1 MCFISSTHMAEDK
14 KKKKNRLERL
24 RHKYRMTIIN
34 DDTFEEVFNLK
45 LSRLNIINWVGVSV
59 ILLIILSISIVAFT
73 PLREYIPGYSDVQ
86 TKRNAAIAIFKAD
99 SLNLE
104 IRNRDMYIQNIRN
117 VLSGE
122 IGTDTVRDET
132 TGNDVQYD
140 GISDDRTTEDSLMRE
155 RIEQY
160 EKYNLLSAYSNEIE
174 KPGYFLFSP
183 VKGVLSSSFNPKE
196 GHYGIDIVCDEDEAV
211 KAAMDG
217 TVFFSAFTRATGYT
231 IQLQHRNGL
240 ITVYKHCSA
249 VFKKEGEPVEAGEP
263 LGVVGNTGEY
273 STGPHLHF
281 EIWENGQPVD
291 PQLLISF

>member
-1 MCFISSTHMAEDK
+1 MAEEGK
-14 KKKKNRLERL
+14 KWKSRLERL
-24 RHKYRMTIIN
+24 RYKYRLTIIN

-59 ILLIILSISIVAFT
+59 IILVFLSISLVAFT
-73 PLREYIPGYSDVQ
+73 PLREYIPGYSDVE
-86 TKRNAAIAIFKAD
+86 TKRNAAMAVFKAD
-99 SLNLE
+99 SLTLE
-104 IRNRDMYIQNIRN
+104 IRNRDRYIQNIRN

-122 IGTDTVRDET
+122 IVQDSVAIEEANSDIQYANLTDE
-132 TGNDVQYD
+132 
-140 GISDDRTTEDSLMRE
+140 RTAEDSLMRE

-160 EKYNLLSAYSNEIE
+160 EKYNLLSASGNDSSR
-174 KPGYFLFSP
+174 PGYFLFPP

-196 GHYGIDIVCDEDEAV
+196 GHYGIDIVCDENEAV
-211 KAAMDG
+211 KAAMEG
-217 TVFFSAFTRATGYT
+217 TVFFSGFTRATGYT
-231 IQLQHRNGL
+231 LQLQHRNGL

-273 STGPHLHF
+273 SSGPHLHF
-281 EIWENGQPVD
+281 EIWEKGQPID